1 VTAGSNTGLS
11 VVKIGGAL
19 TQVPAEL
26 DRVCRA
32 VSSAAAHHR
41 LLVVPG
47 GGPFA
52 DAVRSVQV
60 NLSLSND
67 AAHWMAI
74 LAMDQY
80 ALLLAERIDGSVLL
94 DEPGAVAGTVIPG
107 RAGIIAP
114 FRWMRHADVLPHGW
128 EVTSDSIAAF
138 IAGAMDAVRLV
149 LIKPSSTHSGVDSY
163 FQAALPT
170 HLPHYILGA
179 DRVDEI
185 ETVLSGS
192 TAGAESG

>member
-1 VTAGSNTGLS
+1 MTAGSNTGLS

-80 ALLLAERIDGSVLL
+80 ALLLAERIEGGVLL

-107 RAGIIAP
+107 RAAILAPYLLTMREAAPGGYHFIITTEQ
-114 FRWMRHADVLPHGW
+114 G
-128 EVTSDSIAAF
+128 E
-138 IAGAMDAVRLV
+138 
-149 LIKPSSTHSGVDSY
+149 
-163 FQAALPT
+163 
-170 HLPHYILGA
+170 
-179 DRVDEI
+179 DEW
-185 ETVLSGS
+185 L
-192 TAGAESG
+192 TAR